1 MKLSQHPYI
10 LAIHGSGER
19 ISPERIEA
27 IRKIKKENPK
37 ANQKTITWLSFESKY
52 AVGVALKD
60 FSL

>member
-1 MKLSQHPYI
+1 MKLIDI
-10 LAIHGSGER
+10 LPDMMGNPE

-27 IRKIKKENPK
+27 IRKTKRENPE
-37 ANQKTITWLSFESKY
+37 ANQKWIAVMSFESEY